1 MIEEGER
8 VELIKQ
14 DIGVAD
20 VVRKS
25 MGTVVEVMYS
35 PILQKQLMFRVKF
48 DTHDTPLWVK
58 RSEIRRMK

>member
-14 DIGVAD
+14 DIGIAD

-35 PILQKQLMFRVKF
+35 PILQKQLMYRVKF
-48 DTHDTPLWVK
+48 DTYDTPLWK
-58 RSEIRRMK
+58 